1 MMQHTL
7 IFLGIVFIITAMV
20 KELSKTTDVKNEPDA
35 LDDYKVNDTKDTI
48 ETGFP
53 TPATKSLHING
64 TKEPPLPNHSFS
76 DEALSRFQLE
86 DDSTTSKKDIHTVNL
101 YVESHYQLNLSLFG
115 SDLTIQMVNDAYE
128 KILNVHIENIRN
140 GIPEEFNTE
149 DKKRAR
155 DYLIGTLTKESER

>member
-1 MMQHTL
+1 MIKSTL
-7 IFLGIVFIITAMV
+7 IFLGIVFVVKAMV
-20 KELSKTTDVKNEPDA
+20 KELSKASDIKKEPDA
-35 LDDYKVNDTKDTI
+35 LEDYKEDDPKETI

-86 DDSTTSKKDIHTVNL
+86 DDSTTPKKDIYTVNL

>member
-1 MMQHTL
+1 MQHTL
-7 IFLGIVFIITAMV
+7 IFLGIVLVVKFMV
-20 KELSKTTDVKNEPDA
+20 KELSKVPDSKNEHDK
-35 LDDYKVNDTKDTI
+35 LNNYKENDTEDKI
-48 ETGFP
+48 ETGYP
-53 TPATKSLHING
+53 TPTMRALHINS

-86 DDSTTSKKDIHTVNL
+86 DDSTTSKKDIYTVNL

-128 KILNVHIENIRN
+128 KILNVHIENIRK